1 MIPSSI
7 IFFEPCK
14 DRRNTYRPKVGQGNI
29 SIGFEYIR
37 TMILVT
43 GGTGLLGSH
52 LLWRLVQEQVPVKAI
67 YRSEE
72 TLKEVKTIFSYY
84 TDKAS
89 NYFDKITWVKADI
102 TDVPSLEEAFV
113 DVTHVYH
120 TAALIAFNPAAWDS
134 LKKINVEGTANI
146 VNLCIAHNI
155 EKLCYAS
162 SIAAIGKSID
172 GSTVTEQNE
181 WLETEKSVYALSK
194 HRAEMEVWRGSQ
206 EGLKV
211 VIVNPGIILG
221 PGNWD
226 HGSLRLF
233 KNVAKGMRA
242 YFPGGTGFVSV
253 NDVAS
258 IMTKLMHLEI
268 VNERYIAI
276 AKNMSYQELFTM
288 IATSFEVR
296 IPTKKIPFWLL
307 EVGWRLN
314 WLSHHFLRTKRKL
327 TKNTVTSLRKR
338 QLYSSRKLEK
348 SLAFNFENMEKYID
362 FSCGIL
368 KTRYS
373 DFF

>member
-1 MIPSSI
+1 
-7 IFFEPCK
+7 
-14 DRRNTYRPKVGQGNI
+14 
-29 SIGFEYIR
+29 
-37 TMILVT
+37 MILVT

-52 LLWRLVQEQVPVKAI
+52 LLWQLVQEQVPVKAI
-67 YRSEE
+67 YRSEAK
-72 TLKEVKTIFSYY
+72 LKEVKTIFAYY
-84 TDKAS
+84 TDRAS

-102 TDVPSLEEAFV
+102 TDVPSLEAAFV
-113 DVTHVYH
+113 GVTHVYH
-120 TAALIAFNPAAWDS
+120 TAALIAFNPAAWEA

-146 VNLCIAHNI
+146 VNLCIAHKI
-155 EKLCYAS
+155 KKLCYAS

-172 GSTVTEQNE
+172 DSTVTEQNE

-233 KNVAKGMRA
+233 KNAAKGMRA
-242 YFPGGTGFVSV
+242 SFPGGTGFVSV
-253 NDVAS
+253 GDVAS

-268 VNERYIAI
+268 INERYIAV
-276 AKNMSYQELFTM
+276 AKNMSYQELFAM

-296 IPTKKIPFWLL
+296 IPDKKIPFWLL
-307 EVGWRLN
+307 EIGWRLD
-314 WLSHHFLRTKRKL
+314 WLSHHILRTKRKL
-327 TKNTVTSLRKR
+327 TKNTIKSLRKR

-348 SLAFNFENMEKYID
+348 TLAFDFESMETYID
-362 FSCGIL
+362 VTCSIL
-368 KTRYS
+368 KKRYPH
-373 DFF
+373 FF

>member
-1 MIPSSI
+1 
-7 IFFEPCK
+7 
-14 DRRNTYRPKVGQGNI
+14 
-29 SIGFEYIR
+29 
-37 TMILVT
+37 MILVT

-52 LLWRLVQEQVPVKAI
+52 LLWQLVQEEVSVKAI

-89 NYFDKITWVKADI
+89 SYVDKITWVKADI

-113 DVTHVYH
+113 GVSHVYH
-120 TAALIAFNPAAWDS
+120 MAALISFNPAAWDS

-146 VNLCIAHNI
+146 VNLCIANNI

-162 SIAAIGKSID
+162 SIAAVGKSLDDSAI
-172 GSTVTEQNE
+172 TEQNE
-181 WLETEKSVYALSK
+181 WLENETSVYALSK
-194 HRAEMEVWRGSQ
+194 HLAEMEVWRGSQ

-233 KNVAKGMRA
+233 KNVAKGLRA

-258 IMTKLMHLEI
+258 IMTQLMI
-268 VNERYIAI
+268 SDIYNERYIAI
-276 AKNMSYQELFTM
+276 SENLSFQKLFAM
-288 IATSFEVR
+288 IGTSFGVR
-296 IPTKKIPFWLL
+296 VPKKEIPFWLL
-307 EVGWRLN
+307 EVGWRID
-314 WLSHHFLRTKRKL
+314 WLSHHFLRTKRRL
-327 TKNTVTSLRKR
+327 TKNTVKSLRERKFF
-338 QLYSSRKLEK
+338 SSKKVERNLT
-348 SLAFNFENMEKYID
+348 FNFETMEKCID
-362 FSCGIL
+362 FSCSIL
-368 KTRYS
+368 KKRYPNS
-373 DFF
+373 F

>member
-1 MIPSSI
+1 
-7 IFFEPCK
+7 
-14 DRRNTYRPKVGQGNI
+14 
-29 SIGFEYIR
+29 
-37 TMILVT
+37 MILVT

-52 LLWRLVQEQVPVKAI
+52 LLWRLVQKEVPVKAI
-67 YRSEE
+67 YRSEG

-89 NYFDKITWVKADI
+89 NYFDKITWIKADI

-113 DVTHVYH
+113 GVTHVYH
-120 TAALIAFNPAAWDS
+120 TAALLSFNPAAWES

-162 SIAAIGKSID
+162 SIAAIGKSLD
-172 GSTVTEQNE
+172 ETTVTEKNE
-181 WLETEKSVYALSK
+181 WLDSEKSVYALSK

-233 KNVAKGMRA
+233 KNAAKGMRS
-242 YFPGGTGFVSV
+242 YFPGGTAFVSA

-258 IMTKLMHLEI
+258 IMTQLMHLDI
-268 VNERYIAI
+268 YNERYIAI

-288 IATSFEVR
+288 IASSFEVR

-307 EVGWRLN
+307 ETGWRID
-314 WLSHHFLRTKRKL
+314 WLIHLFLRTRRKL
-327 TKNTVTSLRKR
+327 IKITVKSLRKR
-338 QLYSSRKLEK
+338 QLYSSQKLEK
-348 SLAFNFENMEKYID
+348 TLGFNFETMDKCID
-362 FSCGIL
+362 FSCNIF
-368 KTRYS
+368 KKRYP

>member
-1 MIPSSI
+1 MNSSSV

-14 DRRNTYRPKVGQGNI
+14 DRRNPNEPKVGQVNI
-29 SIGFEYIR
+29 SRGFEYFR
-37 TMILVT
+37 SMILVT

-52 LLWRLVQEQVPVKAI
+52 LLWQLVQKKVPVKAI
-67 YRSEE
+67 YRSEG

-84 TDKAS
+84 TDRVS
-89 NYFDKITWVKADI
+89 SYFDKITWVKADI

-113 DVTHVYH
+113 GVTHVYH
-120 TAALIAFNPAAWDS
+120 TAALISFNPAAWDT

-155 EKLCYAS
+155 KKLCYAS
-162 SIAAIGKSID
+162 SIAAIGKSLD
-172 GSTVTEQNE
+172 ETTVTEQNE
-181 WLETEKSVYALSK
+181 WLESEKSVYALSK

-211 VIVNPGIILG
+211 VIINPGIILG
-221 PGNWD
+221 PGNWN

-233 KNVAKGMRA
+233 KNAAKGMRS

-258 IMTKLMHLEI
+258 IMTQLMHLDI
-268 VNERYIAI
+268 SNERYIAI
-276 AKNMSYQELFTM
+276 AKNMSYQELFAM
-288 IATSFEVR
+288 IASSFEVR

-307 EVGWRLN
+307 ETGWRID
-314 WLSHHFLRTKRKL
+314 WLSHLLLRTKRKL
-327 TKNTVTSLRKR
+327 TKNTVKSLRKR
-338 QLYSSRKLEK
+338 QLYSSHKLENA
-348 SLAFNFENMEKYID
+348 LAFNFENMEKYID
-362 FSCGIL
+362 FSCSIL
-368 KTRYS
+368 KKRYP